1 MAAAMMTP
9 VASQKAVFLPSP
21 PFPPLPR
28 QVPLSLLRRGFKREP
43 WVGREREEGGEEAIW
58 IFIVDRRRRLFFT
71 LCRGIARPM
80 EEGGSV
86 VAARWFGVAGG
97 CGGCCC
103 RRFQS
108 ER

>member
-58 IFIVDRRRRLFFT
+58 IFIVDRRRLFFT
-71 LCRGIARPM
+71 LCRGIAQPM
-80 EEGGSV
+80 EERGECGRGEV
-86 VAARWFGVAGG
+86 VWRRRRR
-97 CGGCCC
+97 CC